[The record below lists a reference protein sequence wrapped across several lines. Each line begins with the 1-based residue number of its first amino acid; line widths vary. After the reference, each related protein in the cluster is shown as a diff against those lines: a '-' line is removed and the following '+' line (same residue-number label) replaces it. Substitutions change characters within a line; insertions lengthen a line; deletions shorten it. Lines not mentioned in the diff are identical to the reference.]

1 MQKVSRAEIL
11 WLKIIGLLLILLGLT
26 LFASP
31 RITYTTKEKV
41 VHSDSIDITAKREK
55 TVLVPRA
62 IALLIVAGGVTTLIF
77 GSRAPRT

>member
-41 VHSDSIDITAKREK
+41 VHSDSIDLIAKREK
-55 TVLVPRA
+55 TILVPRA
-62 IALLIVAGGVTTLIF
+62 IALLIAAGGVTTIIF
-77 GSRAPRT
+77 ASRAPRT